1 MEQDVNKL
9 KIDIAV
15 INEKLDNQSQ
25 KIDEVLSMLKDH
37 IEEEKHRYDDIMDK
51 KANVW
56 VERFAVGLI
65 SLILTAFVGGLIAL
79 VFK

>member
-25 KIDEVLSMLKDH
+25 KIDEVLNMLKDH